1 MSMESKLAEMD
12 PETLA
17 FKIITFL
24 TFKDE
29 PMRPIDIARELKEKG
44 SSVRARLAELKQ
56 DNLVEST
63 GDGYLSNLTSY
74 DILMKLFRG
83 LNIE

>member
-1 MSMESKLAEMD
+1 MDSTLAEMD

-29 PMRPIDIARELKEKG
+29 PMRPIDISRELNEKG
-44 SSVRARLAELKQ
+44 SSVRARLAELKK

-63 GDGYLSNLTSY
+63 GEGYISNITSY
-74 DILMKLFRG
+74 EILMKLFRQQP
-83 LNIE
+83 IE

>member
-1 MSMESKLAEMD
+1 MEAILAEMD

-29 PMRPIDIARELKEKG
+29 AMRPIDIARELNEKG

-63 GDGYLSNLTSY
+63 GEGYISKMTSY
-74 DILMKLFRG
+74 DILMKLFRQ
-83 LNIE
+83 LSIE

>member
-1 MSMESKLAEMD
+1 MDSTLAEMD

-17 FKIITFL
+17 FKIMTFL

-29 PMRPIDIARELKEKG
+29 PMRPIDISRELNEKG
-44 SSVRARLAELKQ
+44 SSVRARLAELKK

-63 GDGYLSNLTSY
+63 GEGYISKMTSY
-74 DILMKLFRG
+74 EILMKLFRQQP
-83 LNIE
+83 IE

>member
-1 MSMESKLAEMD
+1 MRSKLAEMD

-17 FKIITFL
+17 FKILTYL

-44 SSVRARLAELKQ
+44 SSVRARLAELKK
-56 DNLVEST
+56 DSMIEST
-63 GDGYLSNLTSY
+63 GDGYISKTSSY
-74 DILMKLFRG
+74 DILMKLFRQQ
-83 LNIE
+83 NIE

>member
-1 MSMESKLAEMD
+1 MDSTLAEMD

-29 PMRPIDIARELKEKG
+29 PMRPIDISRELNEKG
-44 SSVRARLAELKQ
+44 SSVRARLAELKK

-63 GDGYLSNLTSY
+63 GEGYISNITSY
-74 DILMKLFRG
+74 EILMKLFRQQP
-83 LNIE
+83 IQ